1 MPSAPEFK
9 YDVFISYSHADEEW
23 VENVLLKTLEDA
35 GLRVCID
42 FRDFIP
48 GKPSI
53 TNMQDAASESR
64 HTVLVLTPAWLKSE
78 WTLFETLL
86 IRTKDPAGQQR
97 RTIPLLVKPCEPD
110 TIPEFI
116 SVVEW
121 IDFTRPNRMEMA
133 WRRLLAALSAPPA

>member
-1 MPSAPEFK
+1 M
-9 YDVFISYSHADEEW
+9 
-23 VENVLLKTLEDA
+23 LLKTLEDA

-42 FRDFIP
+42 FRDFVA

-53 TNMQDAASESR
+53 TNMQDAAIGSR

-78 WTLFETLL
+78 WALFETLI

-97 RTIPLLVKPCEPD
+97 RTIPLLVKPCEQD

-116 SVVEW
+116 AVLEW
-121 IDFTRPNRMEMA
+121 IDFTRPSRLEIA
-133 WRRLLAALSAPPA
+133 WRRLLSALSASPA